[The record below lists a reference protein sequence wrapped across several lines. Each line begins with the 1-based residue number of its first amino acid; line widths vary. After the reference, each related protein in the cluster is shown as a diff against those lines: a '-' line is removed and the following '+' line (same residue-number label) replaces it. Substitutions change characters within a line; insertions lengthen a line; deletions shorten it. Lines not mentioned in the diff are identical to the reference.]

1 MLVLMVML
9 ADIQKILSRYIF
21 HGINYIILSLKHFDP
36 RSIKLHRILTAH
48 KKPTKQN
55 VTSSPPLLI
64 RTE

>member
-1 MLVLMVML
+1 MLVPMVML

-48 KKPTKQN
+48 KNQQN
-55 VTSSPPLLI
+55 KRHFITTTPDQN
-64 RTE
+64 